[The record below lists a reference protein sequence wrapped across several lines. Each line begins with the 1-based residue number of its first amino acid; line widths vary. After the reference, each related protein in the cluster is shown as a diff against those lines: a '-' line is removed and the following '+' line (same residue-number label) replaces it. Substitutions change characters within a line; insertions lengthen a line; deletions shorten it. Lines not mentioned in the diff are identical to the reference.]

1 VKSIE
6 GAEKSEISLGSAA
19 AKQKVR
25 TEDSWER
32 RDVSWPIKLKRV
44 LIV

>member
-1 VKSIE
+1 MKSIE

-25 TEDSWER
+25 TEDSWESSDLR
-32 RDVSWPIKLKRV
+32 LPIKLKRV